1 MKKTLFAVFAAVMMA
16 DIAMAASSTPSKTF
30 QAVTQLRKE
39 SENNRRVFELAER
52 DAAEFTFSDGTAR
65 GEDLRRAL
73 ALIRRERP
81 RLQSSDMDLS
91 IAILQAE

>member
-1 MKKTLFAVFAAVMMA
+1 MKKTLFAVLAAVMMTDA
-16 DIAMAASSTPSKTF
+16 AMAASSTPSKTF
-30 QAVTQLRKE
+30 QAITQLRKE

-52 DAAEFTFSDGTAR
+52 DAAEFTFSDGAVR
-65 GEDLRRAL
+65 GEDLKRAL